1 MEAAL
6 EDAAARIRNVVDDWR
21 EGRSAD
27 LDAALRALEE
37 RLSARL
43 DEHIAAVRR
52 TAATLFD
59 LALVTLPPAGR
70 LVVSTRFSYSFA
82 ADPGQ
87 TEALAAAI
95 RTHLPGAFGRRRV
108 AGHVANRA
116 AWLLDRQ
123 IGRARA
129 DLQDRLIETRRL
141 LLRALDARF
150 EAAGRIAEAVRR
162 ASLLPDDRGA
172 AAAATRAGLEQRRAV
187 AAGIGDRLGRDA
199 AAVTPTAGDG

>member
-1 MEAAL
+1 M
-6 EDAAARIRNVVDDWR
+6 
-21 EGRSAD
+21 
-27 LDAALRALEE
+27 
-37 RLSARL
+37 
-43 DEHIAAVRR
+43 
-52 TAATLFD
+52 
-59 LALVTLPPAGR
+59 
-70 LVVSTRFSYSFA
+70 VSTRFSYSFA

-129 DLQDRLIETRRL
+129 DIQDRLVETRRL
-141 LLRALDARF
+141 LLLALDARF
-150 EAAGRIAEAVRR
+150 DAGAGWIAEAVRR
-162 ASLLPDDRGA
+162 ASLLQDDRGA

-199 AAVTPTAGDG
+199 AAVTPTAGVADYRRPGSMLPGSRHGSKAGHRRRRR

>member
-1 MEAAL
+1 
-6 EDAAARIRNVVDDWR
+6 
-21 EGRSAD
+21 
-27 LDAALRALEE
+27 
-37 RLSARL
+37 
-43 DEHIAAVRR
+43 
-52 TAATLFD
+52 
-59 LALVTLPPAGR
+59 
-70 LVVSTRFSYSFA
+70 VVSTRFSYSFA

-116 AWLLDRQ
+116 NRAAWLLDRQ
-123 IGRARA
+123 VGRARA
-129 DLQDRLIETRRL
+129 DIQDRLVETRRL
-141 LLRALDARF
+141 LLLALDARF
-150 EAAGRIAEAVRR
+150 DAGAGWIAEAVRR
-162 ASLLPDDRGA
+162 ASLLQDHRGA